1 VHEGFTKAYRKELD
15 SQVWLMSPIYH
26 RVWFVLRQKAKY
38 CPCSFPTPNKFE
50 IHINPGQLI
59 TSIDQICKWTSWTEW
74 GREKI
79 PNKKTV
85 KVVLDWLESNGMI
98 TVTSNGKGTFINITN
113 WHIYNHVPDDKVT
126 QSNHEFETQEK
137 RLLETIKELNRE
149 VQELK
154 EKKDKNNMSEYS
166 DRFLSFWKAYPKKT
180 GKKKCYAVWKK
191 NKCENGHF
199 DEIMAAIESQIKWR
213 AEARGQFIPEWKNP
227 ETWLNKGCWEDEPGG
242 GEEENQW
249 R

>member
-1 VHEGFTKAYRKELD
+1 MARPIKQTVDYFPHVTKHNKTIPLLKSKFGAAGYAVFFQTLELLGRSEGHFYDISDEIDWLFFVSEMGLSETETRLILDFCARLNAIDKELYENGIIWSENFIENLKTVYERRKSEMPSKPVIENRNRVNDSNNPVSD
-15 SQVWLMSPIYH
+15 SQMRQS
-26 RVWFVLRQKAKY
+26 RV
-38 CPCSFPTPNKFE
+38 E
-50 IHINPGQLI
+50 E
-59 TSIDQICKWTSWTEW
+59 SIV
-74 GREKI
+74 EK
-79 PNKKTV
+79 
-85 KVVLDWLESNGMI
+85 D
-98 TVTSNGKGTFINITN
+98 
-113 WHIYNHVPDDKVT
+113 
-126 QSNHEFETQEK
+126 
-137 RLLETIKELNRE
+137 
-149 VQELK
+149 
-154 EKKDKNNMSEYS
+154 MSEYS